1 MSSRSNSTRSL
12 VGICIIAFVAT
23 GLIHA
28 IYMPRYLPA
37 EFTRGLPY
45 LVVGWASFGIVFY
58 SLGRLRP
65 IEDSSRM
72 PNMRASDIGLALF
85 LLSIVLSGLLD
96 TAGIRLAEATALH
109 LPAAIGVYV
118 GLALIGWGFGR
129 RTRVINAITDEN
141 G

>member
-12 VGICIIAFVAT
+12 AGICIIAFVAT
-23 GLIHA
+23 SLIHA
-28 IYMPRYLPA
+28 IYVPRYLPA

-58 SLGRLRP
+58 ALGRLRP

-96 TAGIRLAEATALH
+96 TAGIRLAEATILH
-109 LPAAIGVYV
+109 LPPAIGVYV

-129 RTRVINAITDEN
+129 RTRVINASTDEN